1 MTTTSPK
8 QTYNYIGCD
17 YYGTHADHLVPAMGL
32 GVTANSYN
40 EEYLHGNQVIIIA
53 REGDRLFGFLALAT
67 GETVG
72 DAGQYWPKYHR
83 PESITSVI
91 LPITRIHE
99 VPAEIAGRMGQ
110 RGVASANREAVAT
123 YLLVEDNRRTARS

>member
-1 MTTTSPK
+1 MSVK
-8 QTYNYIGCD
+8 LTYNYIGCD

-32 GVTANSYN
+32 GITANSYN
-40 EEYLHGNQVIIIA
+40 EEYFEGNQVIVIA

-72 DAGQYWPKYHR
+72 DAGQYWPNYHR
-83 PESITSVI
+83 PEVITSVI

-99 VPAEIAGRMGQ
+99 VPAEVAGRMGQ

-123 YLLVEDNRRTARS
+123 YLLRADNRTALRS